1 MRKLVITTGIAFAAL
16 FGAGVAN
23 TLNETTGY
31 KEEIVVSKAKTDE
44 TITWGGKEYIV
55 DQWIG
60 NTGDA
65 FTHIE
70 EYGEVNNYMYVG
82 GDMIDQFSLGYSLM
96 TQTPEQVN
104 YYDFETGAETYLGEL
119 LYPGAVGADRGA
131 AYFYTPTEIYV
142 EGAAYTYTGDLL
154 SSTLEMTPIEG
165 KTGFE
170 VINDSMYKKEVSED
184 TYYYYNGRVYSQDN
198 FENAGTITWEN
209 VQVKKAFGG
218 DYAIKFNNAGTD
230 EYYVTANNMLLK
242 IEEVNDYI
250 TDDNFTLFTATDDIG
265 VEWTVVSESSSFDDV
280 SSYTRFATVE
290 KEEDSSWD
298 MIYDIGGHDA
308 WILNGSAKD
317 YAVIDYNDEYKEVVK
332 VDQMNVNGTDETFA
346 EITFKD
352 ETQVIY
358 YNGELMNELPE
369 DEDEPTSIGLP
380 DLIDSID
387 ESDVAE
393 LEDIILA
400 ETGNEVDFSEVDVPE
415 TVMIDGEEFN
425 TEVVVQNSEMTHFVY
440 EQEDPDTGEMVEVE
454 MTAIVFYD
462 ETTNTS
468 HMIPVPCDGI
478 WEWAS
483 SATTVAE
490 AIAITMIIILVFFMM
505 ILALVIVAS
514 LVAWFA
520 HKRKSG
526 IF

>member
-44 TITWGGKEYIV
+44 TITWGGEEYIV
-55 DQWIG
+55 KQWIG

-65 FTHIE
+65 VVE
-70 EYGEVNNYMYVG
+70 NKYGETNYYIGEDIVSSQYE
-82 GDMIDQFSLGYSLM
+82 IWYSLI
-96 TQTPEQVN
+96 TKDSTPVS
-104 YYDFETGAETYLGEL
+104 YYDIETGVDTPLGEVI
-119 LYPGAVGADRGA
+119 YPGSNGAEQGA
-131 AYFYTPTEIYV
+131 AYFYTDTEVYV
-142 EGAAYTYTGDLL
+142 DGAGYTYAGSLQLEDF
-154 SSTLEMTPIEG
+154 TLTPIEG
-165 KTGFE
+165 AVGFE
-170 VINDSMYKKEVSED
+170 TVNESIYKKSTADD
-184 TYYYYNGRVYSQDN
+184 TYYYFNGRVYSQEN
-198 FENAGTITWEN
+198 IENADTITWEN
-209 VQVKKAFGG
+209 VQIKKAFAG
-218 DYAIKFNNAGTD
+218 DYVIQFNNEGTL
-230 EYYVTANNMLLK
+230 EYYTTANNMILK
-242 IEEVNDYI
+242 IGDVKQ
-250 TDDNFTLFTATDDIG
+250 
-265 VEWTVVSESSSFDDV
+265 SFDDEGV
-280 SSYTRFATVE
+280 TTFKAMDDFGTEWTLVAEASSYEEVEATTRLATVE
-290 KEEDSSWD
+290 KEDGSSYD
-298 MIYDIGGHDA
+298 MVYDLGGHDA
-308 WILNGSAKD
+308 WILNGSVLD
-317 YAVIDYNDEYKEVVK
+317 YGVIYYNDEYKEVIKAEV
-332 VDQMNVNGTDETFA
+332 MNVTGTEEKFV

-380 DLIDSID
+380 DLINSID